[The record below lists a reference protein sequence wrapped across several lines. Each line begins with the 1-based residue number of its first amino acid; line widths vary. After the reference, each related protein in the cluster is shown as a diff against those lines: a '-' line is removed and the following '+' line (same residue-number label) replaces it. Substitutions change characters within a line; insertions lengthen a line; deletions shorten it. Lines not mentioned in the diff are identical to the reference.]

1 MPTLNFAEVY
11 NMVAFLSKPTESAG
25 FEQIIDFLNA
35 HPIKYAL
42 IVNPAIYTSCIE
54 QFWTTVK
61 AKNING
67 EAQIHAKVGR
77 GFPRRD
83 TPLFLTMM
91 VQAKKELGEDISIPT
106 KTHPTPIISQPSTS
120 KPQKKQKPRKPRRQD
135 TKETQPSDPII
146 NVVAGDLLED
156 TIPTHSNNPPISR
169 VNTLRSREDR
179 LKLKELMKLCTK
191 LSDRVLNLETTK
203 TNQAKEIANLKKRVK
218 RLEKKRRSRTHEL
231 KRLYKVGLSARVE
244 SSKEESLK
252 VIEDITTVGIEE
264 TVSIAAP
271 ITTTVTINE
280 LTLAQELAELKSAK
294 PRADKIVIQEQELGE
309 TTTTTVVTT
318 ASTRPKAKSIVM
330 QEPSETSTT
339 TTIPISLKVQDKGK
353 AIMVEEPLKMK
364 KKDQILFDEEVA
376 RKLQEEI
383 YEQERLVRERA
394 RQEKEANSALIETW
408 EDIQEK
414 QRIEDKN
421 ESVEIMRC
429 LEIVPDDGDD
439 ATIDATPLSSKSP
452 TIVDY
457 KIYKEGRKSFFQI
470 IRADVDDMDSF
481 LLHTLKTMFKH
492 HVEDNVWRNQQGLVK
507 SSSNANSDGGEYG
520 LTISLP
526 LFLVVACDLVDV
538 VCLDDGAWVFAPHF
552 FCIRTSIHRMV
563 LVYVYV
569 TISPG
574 RHGFSS
580 SKGVSSS

>member
-1 MPTLNFAEVY
+1 M
-11 NMVAFLSKPTESAG
+11 K
-25 FEQIIDFLNA
+25 
-35 HPIKYAL
+35 
-42 IVNPAIYTSCIE
+42 
-54 QFWTTVK
+54 
-61 AKNING
+61 
-67 EAQIHAKVGR
+67 KVGR
-77 GFPRRD
+77 GFPGRD

-120 KPQKKQKPRKPRRQD
+120 KPQKKQKPRKPRRQE
-135 TKETQPSDPII
+135 TEETQPSDPII
-146 NVVAGDLLED
+146 NVVDGDLLED

-244 SSKEESLK
+244 SSEEESLN
-252 VIEDITTVGIEE
+252 ITTVGIEE
-264 TVSIAAP
+264 TVSIAAL
-271 ITTTVTINE
+271 ITTAVTINE

-294 PRADKIVIQEQELGE
+294 PRADKVVIQEQELGA
-309 TTTTTVVTT
+309 TTTTNVVTT

-339 TTIPISLKVQDKGK
+339 TTIPISSKVQDKGK

-394 RQEKEANSALIETW
+394 RQEKEANGALIETW

-414 QRIEDKN
+414 
-421 ESVEIMRC
+421 V
-429 LEIVPDDGDD
+429 D
-439 ATIDATPLSSKSP
+439 A
-452 TIVDY
+452 DY
-457 KIYKEGRKSFFQI
+457 QLAER
-470 IRADVDDMDSF
+470 
-481 LLHTLKTMFKH
+481 LHA
-492 HVEDNVWRNQQGLVK
+492 EEQ
-507 SSSNANSDGGEYG
+507 E
-520 LTISLP
+520 
-526 LFLVVACDLVDV
+526 
-538 VCLDDGAWVFAPHF
+538 
-552 FCIRTSIHRMV
+552 
-563 LVYVYV
+563 
-569 TISPG
+569 
-574 RHGFSS
+574 
-580 SKGVSSS
+580 